1 MSEINPIG
9 IAVPFFFA
17 LMLIEWVYAK
27 RSGRTLYR
35 LNDAVAALTCG
46 MGDQLVGLL
55 SSALTVA
62 AYVWVQGQLSL
73 FTWDMASPLTWV
85 LGILLVDLC
94 YYAYH
99 RFSHRVNFA
108 WATHVVHHQSE
119 DYNLAV
125 ALRQPW
131 FTQAYNWTFYLP
143 LALLGL
149 PAPVWLGA
157 YALNLIYQYWIHT
170 QAIDRLG
177 PLEWVMNTP
186 SHHRVHH
193 GTNAAYIDKN
203 YAGIFIIW
211 DRLFGTFEAEVEPVT
226 YGVLKPIRSWNPVVA
241 NAMPIVNLARE
252 AAAQERWA
260 DKLRMWIAEP
270 GWTPAGVQ
278 LPEDPSEGRGYDTN
292 AVPGLSA
299 YILVHL
305 MPVGTATAFVI
316 AYSAI
321 APSNQLAVG
330 SGYIFWTAM
339 NWAGL
344 LEERGWA
351 VPSEWTRLVAVGIGG
366 LFLPPAIGWPL
377 AALSVVSLPWFYRGR
392 Q

>member
-17 LMLIEWVYAK
+17 LMLIEWFYAK

-55 SSALTVA
+55 SSVLTVA
-62 AYVWVQGQLSL
+62 AYAWVQSQWSL

-131 FTQAYNWTFYLP
+131 FTQAYNWTFYPP

-157 YALNLIYQYWIHT
+157 YALNLIYQYLIHT

-203 YAGIFIIW
+203 YAGILIIW

-270 GWTPAGVQ
+270 GWTPAGVR
-278 LPEDPSEGRGYDTN
+278 LPEDPSEGRGHTPQRRSRTECLHLGSSHACWNCD
-292 AVPGLSA
+292 GLRDCLLGDRAIQPQISRSA
-299 YILVHL
+299 Q
-305 MPVGTATAFVI
+305 AT
-316 AYSAI
+316 S
-321 APSNQLAVG
+321 
-330 SGYIFWTAM
+330 SG
-339 NWAGL
+339 
-344 LEERGWA
+344 R
-351 VPSEWTRLVAVGIGG
+351 P
-366 LFLPPAIGWPL
+366 
-377 AALSVVSLPWFYRGR
+377 
-392 Q
+392 